1 MDQTEYLLGLWEDF
15 ERTQGTLESWNEFTR
30 RAESCRLAAA
40 RRERKEEERRRR
52 EGEAMAGSGMMR
64 VVMKESGEVMAQE
77 NDEATMQEND
87 EATMQENHESMKGKE
102 AMILTTRGHKEAI
115 TRKRGTGEAATAA
128 KRARV
133 AGESASQH
141 KRSLREKK
149 NDAATQRRTVFVTN
163 VAFAATEKELREV
176 FADCGEVVT
185 VTVVRNNH
193 GKSRGFAYVE
203 FAKEEEAAAAVGKN
217 GTKLQ
222 ERKLEVKLSVPQEER
237 KSEKKETP
245 AAVAATIYVSGLA
258 PGVSEYEFSVFFSK
272 VRVGEGNEA

>member
-1 MDQTEYLLGLWEDF
+1 MFRRAAGSATDQTEYLLGLWEDF

-30 RAESCRLAAA
+30 RAASCRLAAE
-40 RRERKEEERRRR
+40 RRARKEEALRASE
-52 EGEAMAGSGMMR
+52 EAMGD
-64 VVMKESGEVMAQE
+64 E
-77 NDEATMQEND
+77 N
-87 EATMQENHESMKGKE
+87 
-102 AMILTTRGHKEAI
+102 AMGNEINTNETNETNKA
-115 TRKRGTGEAATAA
+115 TRKRDGTTTMAA
-128 KRARV
+128 KRACV
-133 AGESASQH
+133 TGESASQR

-163 VAFAATEKELREV
+163 VAFAATEEELRAV
-176 FADCGEVVT
+176 FADCGEVVA
-185 VTVVRNNH
+185 VTIVRNNH

-203 FAKEEEAAAAVGKN
+203 FAREEEAAAAVEKN
-217 GTKLQ
+217 GTRLL

-272 VRVGEGNEA
+272 VRMGGGREV

>member
-1 MDQTEYLLGLWEDF
+1 M
-15 ERTQGTLESWNEFTR
+15 R
-30 RAESCRLAAA
+30 RAASCRLAAE
-40 RRERKEEERRRR
+40 RRARKEEALRASE
-52 EGEAMAGSGMMR
+52 EAMGD
-64 VVMKESGEVMAQE
+64 E
-77 NDEATMQEND
+77 NATGDEN
-87 EATMQENHESMKGKE
+87 
-102 AMILTTRGHKEAI
+102 AMGNEINANETNETNETNKAA
-115 TRKRGTGEAATAA
+115 RKRDGTTTMAA

-133 AGESASQH
+133 TGESASQR

-163 VAFAATEKELREV
+163 VAFAATEEELRAV
-176 FADCGEVVT
+176 FADCGEVIAVT
-185 VTVVRNNH
+185 IVRNNH

-203 FAKEEEAAAAVGKN
+203 FAREEEAAAAVEKN
-217 GTKLQ
+217 GTRLL

-272 VRVGEGNEA
+272 VRMGGGREV

>member
-30 RAESCRLAAA
+30 RAENCRVAAA
-40 RRERKEEERRRR
+40 RREKKAEEMRMKEENDNEATQENNQAMTRKR
-52 EGEAMAGSGMMR
+52 EGEEM
-64 VVMKESGEVMAQE
+64 
-77 NDEATMQEND
+77 T
-87 EATMQENHESMKGKE
+87 
-102 AMILTTRGHKEAI
+102 
-115 TRKRGTGEAATAA
+115 TAA
-128 KRARV
+128 KRAHV
-133 AGESASQH
+133 AGESASQR

-176 FADCGEVVT
+176 FADCGEVVA
-185 VTVVRNNH
+185 VTIVRNNH

-203 FAKEEEAAAAVGKN
+203 FAKEEEAAAAVEKN

-258 PGVSEYEFSVFFSK
+258 PGVSEYEFSVFFSQ
-272 VRVGEGNEA
+272 VGMGGGNEE